1 MAAPYSPCRIQRRL
15 SPTLSHDLYHFRLR
29 NFLRRHLDA
38 LRHPVQFYVRPCFDL
53 LVGHEIDAAAV
64 WSVYGAAGNRS
75 LRGKKYSEL
84 KKYLSMLILET

>member
-64 WSVYGAAGNRS
+64 WSVYRKTFCNMERRATEVCAGKNI
-75 LRGKKYSEL
+75 
-84 KKYLSMLILET
+84 LS